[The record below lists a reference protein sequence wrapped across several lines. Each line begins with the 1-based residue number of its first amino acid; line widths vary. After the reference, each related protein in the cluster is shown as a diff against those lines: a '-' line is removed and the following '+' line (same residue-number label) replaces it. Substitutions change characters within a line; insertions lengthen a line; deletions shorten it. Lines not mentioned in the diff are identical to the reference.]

1 MMMPISLIENKNTN
15 VYIMQDLDLKYLHKK
30 KPCINPFRWW
40 QSRAGCHRGQ
50 RVPAS
55 SLLRSPSE
63 PCIKI
68 LFSKSLISVYT
79 VLSKDDKDSSHSKTG
94 HGRGV
99 RRRAGKRVESSS
111 VRQRRHRSPGSGLFH
126 WLFLALACVRMW
138 DFRLVD
144 CANFL
149 LQPSKG
155 HTYGRS
161 PVWMR
166 TCVRKLKSSEKR
178 LPQPSNVH
186 WKMRGAG

>member
-1 MMMPISLIENKNTN
+1 
-15 VYIMQDLDLKYLHKK
+15 MQNLDLKYLHKK
-30 KPCINPFRWW
+30 KLCINPFRWW
-40 QSRAGCHRGQ
+40 QSWAGCHRGQ
-50 RVPAS
+50 RVPTS
-55 SLLRSPSE
+55 SLLKSPSE

-68 LFSKSLISVYT
+68 FLSSLISVYT
-79 VLSKDDKDSSHSKTG
+79 ISFKDDKASSHSKTG

-99 RRRAGKRVESSS
+99 HQGAEKRVKSSS
-111 VRQRRHRSPGSGLFH
+111 VCHRCLRKPGLGLFH

-138 DFRLVD
+138 DFKLVD

-166 TCVRKLKSSEKR
+166 TCVRKLKSRENR

-186 WKMRGAG
+186 WKMRGAS